1 MRGTYWQWIKA
12 GLLGPAGTVVLLSL
26 SACGSSPSPVLP
38 PAPLKTIKQP
48 MPVNRVWDSKI
59 GVGADDNYLKLGPAI
74 DGQHGFVT
82 DDKGHVRAFDV
93 HSGKALWDV
102 KLDLPVTGGVG
113 LAGNRVLV
121 GTRRGQVVALSKDD
135 GHVLWRST
143 VSSEVLSPPRG
154 AQGVVVVRT
163 IDGRLFG
170 LNADSGKREWTYDAN
185 VPVLTLRG
193 TSAPVIDNGIVV
205 CGFDNG
211 KLVAL
216 TLNDGTVLW
225 DTTVAVAHGRS
236 ELQRIVDIDGD
247 PVIRGNTVYVAS
259 YQGRVAAVQL
269 DSGRMLWARDI
280 SSYAGLTVDDKKVYV
295 TDASGDVW
303 ALDRYAGATLWKQ
316 DKLKRRQ
323 LTAPVLDGK
332 YVVVGDYAGY
342 LHWLSTN
349 DGHRVARTR
358 VSGPDAVFR
367 RIEPDFDAFKY
378 PQPRGVLATPLISD
392 NMVIAIDRRGV
403 FSAYRL
409 ASR

>member
-1 MRGTYWQWIKA
+1 MLA
-12 GLLGPAGTVVLLSL
+12 VAVMSLG
-26 SACGSSPSPVLP
+26 ACGSSPSPELP
-38 PAPLKTIKQP
+38 PTPLKTIDHPAAVK
-48 MPVNRVWDSKI
+48 RLWDAKI
-59 GVGADDNYLKLGPAI
+59 GAGAGDNYLKLGPAI
-74 DGQHGFVT
+74 DGKRGFVT

-93 HSGKALWDV
+93 HTGKAIWDV
-102 KLDLPVTGGVG
+102 QLHLPVTGGVG

-121 GTRRGQVVALSKDD
+121 GTRRGKVVALSKDD
-135 GHVLWRST
+135 GHVLWRTT
-143 VSSEVLSPPRG
+143 VSSEVLAPPGG

-163 IDGRLFG
+163 VDGRLFG
-170 LNADSGKREWTYDAN
+170 LDADTGKRKWTYDAN

-193 TSAPVIDNGIVV
+193 TSAPVVSNGIVV

-216 TLNDGTVLW
+216 TLGDGTVLW
-225 DTTVAVAHGRS
+225 DTTVAVPHGRS
-236 ELQRIVDIDGD
+236 ELERIVDIDGD

-295 TDASGDVW
+295 TDASGDIW

-316 DKLKRRQ
+316 DKLKRRR

-342 LHWLSTN
+342 LHWLSTD
-349 DGHRVARTR
+349 DGHRVARAR
-358 VSGPDAVFR
+358 VTGPDAVFH
-367 RIEPDFDAFKY
+367 RIDPDYDDFKY
-378 PQPRGVLATPLISD
+378 PQPRGVLAQPLNVD
-392 NMVIAIDRRGV
+392 GMLIAIDRRGV